1 MTTLDNFPH
10 YRFSGTPT
18 ERGHA
23 YGEALRDRIHATY
36 DLYTQ
41 TVFAA
46 SPLEMNEIENRAA
59 LARELIENFSIDYVS
74 ELDAVAAGACI
85 PSWQIYALNARTEI
99 LSSPPGECTVLY
111 FQRSGVLGQNWDWL
125 AALED
130 LAVLVTWEL
139 PDGHEVLMFTEPGM
153 LGKIGLN
160 DRGLGVC
167 LNILFSQ
174 HELDGLPVHVLTRAL
189 LDCGNLAE
197 VRAMIARSG
206 LGKSSHFL
214 VADGSAGCCSMEF
227 AAGEQYEVEPTDGV
241 LVHTNHCI
249 ASGATSKA
257 AVIPGSA
264 ERLAQSA
271 EWLSQ
276 NTRDLATMKNI
287 LLDDRY
293 GSESINMSYHNEAL
307 LGNRDVGT
315 CATILMDLEARRMEI
330 KKGPGHAG
338 EFDMITLGNEN
349 SLKNEIQN

>member
-1 MTTLDNFPH
+1 M
-10 YRFSGTPT
+10 
-18 ERGHA
+18 
-23 YGEALRDRIHATY
+23 
-36 DLYTQ
+36 
-41 TVFAA
+41 FAA
-46 SPLEMNEIENRAA
+46 SPLSIEEIERRAGR
-59 LARELIENFSIDYVS
+59 ARELIGAFATAYVI
-74 ELDAVAAGACI
+74 ELDAVAAGAGM
-85 PSWQIYALNARTEI
+85 PLWQIYALNARTEI
-99 LSSPPGECTVLY
+99 LNTPPGECTVLY
-111 FQRSGVLGQNWDWL
+111 FQHSGVLGQNWDWL

-189 LDCGNLAE
+189 LDCGTLEEA
-197 VRAMIARSG
+197 RAMIARSG

-214 VADGSAGCCSMEF
+214 VAQGSAGCCSMEF
-227 AAGEQYEVEPTDGV
+227 AAGEQFEVPTIDGV

-249 ASGATSKA
+249 AAGAETKA
-257 AVIPGSA
+257 AMIPGTA
-264 ERLAQSA
+264 ERLAQSD

-276 NTRDLATMKNI
+276 TDTRDLAIMKKI

-315 CATILMDLEARRMEI
+315 CATILMDLNAGHMQI
-330 KKGPGHAG
+330 KKGPGREG
-338 EFDMITLGNEN
+338 EFSTVALG
-349 SLKNEIQN
+349 SASTVKNETRS